1 MKYLI
6 PFALIC
12 LLFTQSLWSQHAKI
26 MTYNI
31 RLDTP
36 RDGENSWDFR
46 KNALIKQITLNKVD
60 VFGVQEALP
69 NQVAFVDSVLINY
82 NYVGVGRDDGK
93 NKGEYSAIFFNKIKY
108 NLLTQ
113 NTFWLSE
120 SSEIPSK
127 GWDAAY
133 PRVCTYALLSDKKTN
148 RKFWVFNTHF
158 DHIGDVAREQSSKL
172 ILQKIKELNTDKLP
186 VILMG
191 DFNLTEE
198 TDVINY
204 INSYLKDSK
213 IISKSKVIDSLG
225 TFNGFDISKNST
237 ERIDFIFVS
246 ENAIKV
252 KKYKVL
258 RKSYNN
264 KYPSDHFP
272 VLVHLIFKKM

>member
-12 LLFTQSLWSQHAKI
+12 LLFTQSLWSQRAKI

-36 RDGENSWDFR
+36 SDGENSWDFR

-120 SSEIPSK
+120 SSEMPSK

-213 IISKSKVIDSLG
+213 IISKSKVIDTLG

-237 ERIDFIFVS
+237 DRIDFIFVS

-258 RKSYNN
+258 RETYNN

-272 VLVHLIFKKM
+272 VLVHLMFKKM